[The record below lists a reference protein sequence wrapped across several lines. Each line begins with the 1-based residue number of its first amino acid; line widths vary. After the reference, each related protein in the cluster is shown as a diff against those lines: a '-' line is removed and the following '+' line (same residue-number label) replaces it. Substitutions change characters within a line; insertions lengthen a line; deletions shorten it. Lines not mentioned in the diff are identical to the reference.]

1 MLIETWNLKP
11 KSCSHLFMASLPNTP
26 QFDQSPEGQQFN
38 FEDAEI
44 RNKVIELAFDYRG
57 DVTLELRSGERL
69 EGYVYHRNSQEPNPS
84 LRIFP
89 KNQAGT
95 RDVEYKDILSIVFS
109 GEDTAFG
116 KSWEDWHN
124 KKQKDNGET

>member
-1 MLIETWNLKP
+1 MD
-11 KSCSHLFMASLPNTP
+11 SLPDSRNCE
-26 QFDQSPEGQQFN
+26 QSLEGQHFKV
-38 FEDAEI
+38 EDAEI

-69 EGYVYHRNSQEPNPS
+69 EGYVYHRNSQEPTPS
-84 LRIFP
+84 LKIFP
-89 KNQAGT
+89 KNQPGT
-95 RDVEYKDILSIVFS
+95 RDVGYKDILSIVFS

-124 KKQKDNGET
+124 KKQKDNGRT

>member
-1 MLIETWNLKP
+1 
-11 KSCSHLFMASLPNTP
+11 MASLPDTP
-26 QFDQSPEGQQFN
+26 QFDQSLEGQQFN

-44 RNKVIELAFDYRG
+44 RNTVIELAFDYRG

-69 EGYVYHRNSQEPNPS
+69 EGYVYHRNSQEPTPS

-124 KKQKDNGET
+124 KKQKDNGKT

>member
-1 MLIETWNLKP
+1 M
-11 KSCSHLFMASLPNTP
+11 SSLPDSS
-26 QFDQSPEGQQFN
+26 QFGQSLEGRQFKV
-38 FEDAEI
+38 EDAEN

-69 EGYVYHRNSQEPNPS
+69 EGYVYHRNSQEPTPS
-84 LRIFP
+84 LKIFP
-89 KNQAGT
+89 KNQGGT
-95 RDVEYKDILSIVFS
+95 RDVGYKDILSIIFS

-124 KKQKDNGET
+124 KKQKDDGKT